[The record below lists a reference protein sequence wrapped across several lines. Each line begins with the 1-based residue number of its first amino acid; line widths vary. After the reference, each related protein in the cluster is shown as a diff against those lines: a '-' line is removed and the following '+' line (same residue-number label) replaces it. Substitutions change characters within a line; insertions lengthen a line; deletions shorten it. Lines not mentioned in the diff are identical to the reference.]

1 MPIFAAK
8 GCTMNSKKKS
18 ALSKHP
24 HLFAEMFR
32 LELTEY
38 IKPYSIALICY
49 AVALSSA
56 VCSILYAQSLKTAAY
71 ALLYVSIIALFAVTA
86 FVPIRSIFVDITK
99 SPKFSGKSPAPSA
112 LAAAKLISPLIFS
125 AISSA
130 LHAAAD
136 ATVTY
141 LGQLTYNGY
150 KKSLASVSILLL
162 SLVFYLT
169 CVAITAVSDY
179 KFEPKKSKRSLR
191 RRITMEGILLYALGL
206 TVLMLAFLCLST
218 IPFGSDALADLSS
231 TGMNPT
237 SSLALS
243 IIYLSVSLLRAVYLF
258 FILKK
263 RLRRALKL
271 YL

>member
-1 MPIFAAK
+1 MPFSAAK

-18 ALSKHP
+18 ASPKRP
-24 HLFAEMFR
+24 SLFAEMLR
-32 LELTEY
+32 LELAEY
-38 IKPYSIALICY
+38 IKPYLIALICY
-49 AVALSSA
+49 AVALSLA
-56 VCSILYAQSLKTAAY
+56 VGSILYAQSLKTAAF

-86 FVPIRSIFVDITK
+86 IVPVRRIFIDITK
-99 SPKFSGKSPAPSA
+99 SPKFNGKSPAPSA
-112 LAAAKLISPLIFS
+112 LAAAKLLSPLIFS
-125 AISSA
+125 VISAA
-130 LHAAAD
+130 LHTAAD
-136 ATVTY
+136 AAVTY
-141 LGQLTYNGY
+141 LGQLTYDGY

-169 CVAITAVSDY
+169 CVAVNAVSDY
-179 KFEPKKSKRSLR
+179 KVDPKKSAKSR
-191 RRITMEGILLYALGL
+191 RRRVIMDGILLYALGL
-206 TVLMLAFLCLST
+206 TVLMLAMLCLST
-218 IPFGSDALADLSS
+218 VPFGSDALADLSS

-237 SSLALS
+237 SSLALA